1 VPAAAPLPDLLAQR
15 DPALIRKIFPALS
28 WIVDH
33 YFRAEVEGLENFPE
47 GRSLGVMTHNGGV
60 FMPDL
65 HCLMVAFWRRFGLET
80 PGYGL
85 MHKMAFSVPGL
96 GRFLTACG
104 AIPASRENGDAV
116 LEHDYPLLVCPG
128 GDVDSLKPFR
138 DRHRVMFAGRAGF
151 IRMAIRHQAP
161 IVPVVSVGAHEVF
174 VVLND
179 GRWIAETFGFARM
192 FRIKSVPL
200 ALSFP
205 FGLTPAGLGAIPL
218 PSKIRVRVLP
228 PIDLDLP
235 PEAEHDG
242 LAVAYAKE
250 RVRVA
255 MQRGL
260 DELSARRRFLFG

>member
-1 VPAAAPLPDLLAQR
+1 
-15 DPALIRKIFPALS
+15 
-28 WIVDH
+28 
-33 YFRAEVEGLENFPE
+33 
-47 GRSLGVMTHNGGV
+47 VMTHNGGV

-85 MHKMAFSVPGL
+85 MHKVAFRVPGL

-104 AIPASRENGDAV
+104 AIPACRDNGDVV
-116 LEHDYPLLVCPG
+116 LENNFPLLVCPG

-138 DRHRVMFAGRAGF
+138 DRHRVMFAGRSGF
-151 IRMAIRHQAP
+151 VRMAIRHQAP
-161 IVPVVSVGAHEVF
+161 IVPIVSVGAHEVF

-179 GRWIAETFGFARM
+179 GRWIAETFGFARL

-200 ALSFP
+200 ALSLP

-228 PIDLDLP
+228 PINLDLP
-235 PEAEHDG
+235 PEAEDDG